1 MSGEGLRARI
11 VCSTVIAAGQ
21 DARWEACVDDLRP
34 TLRLYLTGMS
44 LVAVALVVCSVVAL
58 TLPGG
63 WVPTHLAAALT
74 FLTLMYAGERMTA
87 RVGADFSHSMSTVM
101 LVAAVLVLPP
111 PYPVLVALG
120 AALADDLARPLP
132 LHKRLFNVA
141 HATIVAGGSSLAL
154 AQVTPPLPRWEP
166 TQFLAHAPALALVG
180 LIYATLDLGGLQ
192 VVMALSLREDSG
204 DRAPAPTAQVLLL
217 EGVGI
222 GMGVV
227 SAIAWAYNPAALLLS
242 LLPVLTVRATFKT
255 IERDAVRA
263 AALCR
268 RNVQL
273 EGVIRA
279 GQRLRLQ
286 QPRVD
291 LVRPLAEHA
300 RDAAHASAVAVY
312 LTDDTDLTMMGRAL
326 VLPAGDA
333 VDAPDSVPVPHDGED
348 GVTYQVADDGTLLIL
363 LDVDGQTVGG
373 LRLYGVMEDDED
385 TRHALALL
393 ANQAAIAL
401 QNAALHERVL
411 AQVSV
416 DGLTGLPN
424 HRAFHARLD
433 EEVARCRRLG
443 RPASLILVDID
454 GLAAINAVGGL
465 GLGDATL
472 TAVAAAVRHAVRVG
486 DIVARDGG
494 DEFAVLLLDA
504 EREEALASANHI
516 QAAIRAGRGTPVAVR
531 ASLGVASLPA
541 HGTTREELVRAAR
554 QALAGAKALG
564 RNRIAEPDDGA
575 GLLGDDLQRIAG
587 ELAHANLA
595 AVMAMAAAVD
605 AKDPYTQ
612 GHSQRVGRYVVAFG
626 RALGLETTDLARLEL
641 AALLHDVGKIA
652 VPDAILKKEE
662 RLTNEEFAVIRE
674 HPARGERMLSGLP
687 YLSKDILPAV
697 RHHHERWDGRGYP
710 DGLAGAAL
718 PPDAAIMAVAD
729 AFDAM
734 TSTRT
739 YRPALPVAEA
749 ARRIREGSG
758 TQFAPHVVLAFDRA
772 LAAGDFLIVQ
782 GDGIARTRAAS

>member
-1 MSGEGLRARI
+1 VSGEGVRVRI
-11 VCSTVIAAGQ
+11 VCRTVTASGQ

-34 TLRLYLTGMS
+34 TLRLYLIGVS
-44 LVAVALVVCSVVAL
+44 LVAAALVVCSVAAL
-58 TLPGG
+58 TLSGSWAPA
-63 WVPTHLAAALT
+63 HLAAALA
-74 FLTLMYAGERMTA
+74 FLTLTYAGERMTA
-87 RVGADFSHSMSTVM
+87 RVGAHFSHSMSTVM

-120 AALADDLARPLP
+120 AALADDLVRPLP

-154 AQVTPPLPRWEP
+154 AQVASPLPRWEP
-166 TQFLAHAPALALVG
+166 TQFLTHAPALALVG
-180 LIYATLDLGGLQ
+180 IVYAILDLGGLQ
-192 VVMALSLREDSG
+192 MVMTLSRPENGG
-204 DRAPAPTAQVLLL
+204 DRAPALTTKVLLL

-255 IERDAVRA
+255 IERDAARA
-263 AALCR
+263 AALRR
-268 RNVQL
+268 RNAQL

-279 GQRLRLQ
+279 GQRLRLL
-286 QPRVD
+286 QPRID
-291 LVRPLAEHA
+291 LVRPVAEYA
-300 RDAAHASAVAVY
+300 RDAARASAVAVY
-312 LTDDTDLTMMGRAL
+312 LTDETDPTMMGRAL
-326 VLPAGDA
+326 TLPAGAA

-348 GVTYQVADDGTLLIL
+348 GAAYHVAEDGTLLIL

-373 LRLYGVMEDDED
+373 LRLSGVTEDDED

-472 TAVAAAVRHAVRVG
+472 TAVAAAVRHAVRTG

-516 QAAIRAGRGTPVAVR
+516 QAAIRAGSGAPVTVR
-531 ASLGVASLPA
+531 ASLGVASIPA

-554 QALAGAKALG
+554 QALVGAKAFG
-564 RNRIAEPDDGA
+564 GDRIAEPDDGA

-595 AVMAMAAAVD
+595 AVTAMAAAVD

-626 RALGLETTDLARLEL
+626 RALGLEATDLARLEL

-652 VPDAILKKEE
+652 VPDAILTKDE
-662 RLTNEEFAVIRE
+662 RLTDEEFAVIRE
-674 HPARGERMLSGLP
+674 HPVRGERMLSGLP

-697 RHHHERWDGRGYP
+697 RHHHERWDGLGYP
-710 DGLAGAAL
+710 DGLVGAAL

-729 AFDAM
+729 SFDAM

-758 TQFAPHVVLAFDRA
+758 TQFAPHVVLAFERA
-772 LAAGDFLIVQ
+772 LAAGDLHVA
-782 GDGIARTRAAS
+782 DDRMRARARTA